1 MGKFQGKRV
10 SLVQKLTIAMTR
22 LVIIVVTSVT
32 WLSLQLQQH
41 SFKQELEQQAN
52 ILLETISIASAE
64 PLEVSDVQF
73 LTRLMEQL
81 GTAQILVSGHI
92 YQAEGRVI
100 ADVYNSEIFSNDIDL
115 KPGVVELLKTS
126 ETLLN
131 WQYDNQQLLGG
142 KAVTF
147 NGKIVGAV
155 SVGLSTQ
162 PLENKMATVRNQGL
176 IIAMIAAIAG
186 ACLASIISRSITEP
200 LKQMTAATKELAAGD
215 LELKIDL
222 QSQDELQVLADSFN
236 KMTKQLRD
244 LVESK
249 EQLITSLELRAEA
262 LRKSEVKNRALLN
275 AIPDLML
282 RFNQEGLVLDFQA
295 SRRIN

>member
-100 ADVYNSEIFSNDIDL
+100 ADVYNSEIFTNDIDL

>member
-22 LVIIVVTSVT
+22 LVIIVVTSVI

-100 ADVYNSEIFSNDIDL
+100 ADVYNSEIFTNDIDL

>member
-1 MGKFQGKRV
+1 
-10 SLVQKLTIAMTR
+10 MTR

-100 ADVYNSEIFSNDIDL
+100 ADVYNSEIFTNDIDL

>member
-22 LVIIVVTSVT
+22 LVIIVVTSVI

-100 ADVYNSEIFSNDIDL
+100 ADVYNSEIFTNDIDL

-131 WQYDNQQLLGG
+131 WQYDNQQLLGV

>member
-100 ADVYNSEIFSNDIDL
+100 ADVYNSEIFTNDIDL

-131 WQYDNQQLLGG
+131 WQYDNQQLLGV

>member
-100 ADVYNSEIFSNDIDL
+100 ADVYNSEIFTNDIDL

-131 WQYDNQQLLGG
+131 WQYDNQQLLVG

>member
-100 ADVYNSEIFSNDIDL
+100 ADVYNSEIFTNDIDL

-131 WQYDNQQLLGG
+131 WQYDNQQLLVG

-176 IIAMIAAIAG
+176 IIAIIATIAG
-186 ACLASIISRSITEP
+186 AFLASIISRSITEP